1 MNKRVVFFIILPFL
15 MTFCSPS
22 ETDFDKRAKKY
33 LAKNMAEWFIRS
45 PLQNDKIICC
55 HDGQVLE
62 HNLKSNSD
70 SLIYS
75 SRNRALTLTAE
86 RDSVF
91 YFTDEWLVY
100 GYDIDQGR
108 LFDVWDEMCSE
119 GVYLTAVNK
128 YILYIKTNDE
138 LQDYIL
144 APEDE
149 VIVYNYIEDTRI
161 PLVFKT
167 DKGKTLNRRRLLRSE
182 STFHINI
189 EGGTLLFDRYYN
201 NGSCIEL

>member
-1 MNKRVVFFIILPFL
+1 
-15 MTFCSPS
+15 
-22 ETDFDKRAKKY
+22 
-33 LAKNMAEWFIRS
+33 MAEWFIRS